1 MNKTFTVYAA
11 AALSGVVLI
20 GILGAAHLN
29 KPEPVDALGC
39 AQDVQGKTV
48 IVLDTSDE
56 VATQTRDEIVERVK
70 NTVEHKIRDGDLV
83 SVFTVN
89 DLSKKNL
96 VPAFAYCK
104 PRRTGNE
111 LKESTRM
118 LERHYVTKFEKP
130 LQAAVQAPIKGS
142 KESPIAQSLID
153 LSLLDY
159 MRSNGATHLVIFS
172 DLMEYTDRFS
182 LYRCSGGAQVI
193 KTFKESRGATVARP
207 TFHNVSVELNIIPRS
222 DVSAGVGRCRD
233 TFWAWFFGYDEGPDA
248 RLVPSNLPG

>member
-1 MNKTFTVYAA
+1 MNKTATAYIA
-11 AALSGVVLI
+11 AALSGVALV

-29 KPEPVDALGC
+29 KPAPVDALGC
-39 AQDVQGKTV
+39 GQEVQGKTV

-56 VATQTRDEIVERVK
+56 VAAQTRDEIIERVK
-70 NTVEHKIRDGDLV
+70 HTVEHDVRDGDLV
-83 SVFTVN
+83 SVFTVS

-104 PRRTGNE
+104 PRRVGNE

-130 LQAAVQAPIKGS
+130 LQAVVQAPIKGS

-153 LSLLDY
+153 LSLSDY
-159 MRSNGATHLVIFS
+159 IRSKGNTNLIIFS

-182 LYRCSGGAQVI
+182 LYHCANGVQAIRS
-193 KTFKESRGATVARP
+193 FKESRGANVARP
-207 TFHNVSVELNIIPRS
+207 TFHNVSVELNIVPRR
-222 DVSAGVGRCRD
+222 DIATGVGRCRD
-233 TFWAWFFGYDEGPDA
+233 TFWAWFFGDDDGPGA
-248 RLVPSNLPG
+248 KLVPSNLPG